1 MVKTIPGHVLTSFQA
16 GDSSPV
22 PLGPEWG
29 NGVRFGR
36 MVIAEAPAHATWS
49 SKLRE
54 KVAVP
59 GVRVVRPVRTTD
71 GRFTVSGYRAS
82 DFVEGEPGHRVD
94 EAIAA
99 ALRFDKAMAYF
110 SAPSLDRDDVWAR
123 ADRAVWAGYSD
134 YIKGGQL
141 SHADFFGC
149 CIFEGSLPPAL
160 TDIVPAEGP
169 RPQGYSAALTL
180 IDGLLADAVD
190 DAVVYRWSHIPDLLF
205 LCERALE
212 YRTSLAA
219 TFVADTNFSSN
230 IDRVGSLLMSYR
242 GATL

>member
-1 MVKTIPGHVLTSFQA
+1 MTIPGHVLTSFQA
-16 GDSSPV
+16 DDSHPS

-29 NGVRFGR
+29 NGTRFGR

-54 KVAVP
+54 KVTVP

-71 GRFTVSGYRAS
+71 GRFTVAGYRAS

-99 ALRFDKAMAYF
+99 ALRFDGAVAYF
-110 SAPSLDRDDVWAR
+110 PAPALDRDDAWAR
-123 ADRAVWAGYSD
+123 ADRAVWAAHPEYV
-134 YIKGGQL
+134 KGGQL

-149 CIFEGSLPPAL
+149 CIFDGSLPPAL

-169 RPQGYSAALTL
+169 RPHGYSAALTL

-190 DAVVYRWSHIPDLLF
+190 DAVLNRWSHIPDLLF

-212 YRTSLAA
+212 YRTSLAM
-219 TFVADTNFSSN
+219 TFGAEANVSSN
-230 IDRVGSLLMSYR
+230 IDRVGSLLMSHR

>member
-1 MVKTIPGHVLTSFQA
+1 MTIPGHVLTSFQA
-16 GDSSPV
+16 DDSHPS

-29 NGVRFGR
+29 NGTRFGR

-54 KVAVP
+54 KVTVP

-71 GRFTVSGYRAS
+71 GRFTVAGYRAS

-99 ALRFDKAMAYF
+99 ALRFDEAVAYF
-110 SAPSLDRDDVWAR
+110 PAPALDRDDAWVR
-123 ADRAVWAGYSD
+123 ADRAVWAAHPEYV
-134 YIKGGQL
+134 KGGQL

-149 CIFEGSLPPAL
+149 CIFDGSLPPAL

-169 RPQGYSAALTL
+169 RPHGYSAALTL

-190 DAVVYRWSHIPDLLF
+190 DAVLNRWSHIPDLLF

-212 YRTSLAA
+212 YRTSLAM
-219 TFVADTNFSSN
+219 TFGAEANVSSN
-230 IDRVGSLLMSYR
+230 IDRVGSLLMSHR

>member
-1 MVKTIPGHVLTSFQA
+1 MTIPGHVLTSFQA
-16 GDSSPV
+16 DDSHPS

-29 NGVRFGR
+29 NGTRFGR

-54 KVAVP
+54 KVTVP

-71 GRFTVSGYRAS
+71 GRFTVAGYRAS
-82 DFVEGEPGHRVD
+82 DFVEGGPGHRVD

-99 ALRFDKAMAYF
+99 ALRFDEAVAYF
-110 SAPSLDRDDVWAR
+110 PAPALDRDDAWAR
-123 ADRAVWAGYSD
+123 ADRAVWAAHPEYV
-134 YIKGGQL
+134 KGGQL

-149 CIFEGSLPPAL
+149 CIFDGSLPPAL

-169 RPQGYSAALTL
+169 RPHGYSAALTL

-190 DAVVYRWSHIPDLLF
+190 DAVLNRWSHIPDLLF

-212 YRTSLAA
+212 YRTSLAM
-219 TFVADTNFSSN
+219 TFGAEANVSSN
-230 IDRVGSLLMSYR
+230 IDRVGSLLMSHR

>member
-1 MVKTIPGHVLTSFQA
+1 MTIPGHVLTSFQA
-16 GDSSPV
+16 DDSHPS

-29 NGVRFGR
+29 NGTRFGR

-54 KVAVP
+54 KVTVP

-71 GRFTVSGYRAS
+71 GRFTVAGYRAS

-99 ALRFDKAMAYF
+99 ALRFDEAVAYF
-110 SAPSLDRDDVWAR
+110 PAPALDRDDAWAR
-123 ADRAVWAGYSD
+123 ADRAVWAAHPEYV
-134 YIKGGQL
+134 KGGQL

-149 CIFEGSLPPAL
+149 CIFDGSLPPAL

-169 RPQGYSAALTL
+169 RPHGYSAALTL

-190 DAVVYRWSHIPDLLF
+190 DAVLNRWSHIPDLLF

-212 YRTSLAA
+212 YRTSLAM
-219 TFVADTNFSSN
+219 TFGVEANVSSN
-230 IDRVGSLLMSYR
+230 IDRVGSLLMSHR

>member
-1 MVKTIPGHVLTSFQA
+1 MTIPGHVLTSFQA
-16 GDSSPV
+16 DDSHPS

-29 NGVRFGR
+29 NGTRFGR

-49 SKLRE
+49 PKLRE
-54 KVAVP
+54 KVTVP

-71 GRFTVSGYRAS
+71 GRFTVAGYRAS

-99 ALRFDKAMAYF
+99 ALRFDEAVAYF
-110 SAPSLDRDDVWAR
+110 PAPALDRDDAWVR
-123 ADRAVWAGYSD
+123 ADRAVWAAHPEYV
-134 YIKGGQL
+134 KGGQL

-149 CIFEGSLPPAL
+149 CIFDGSLPPAL

-169 RPQGYSAALTL
+169 RPHGYSAALTL

-190 DAVVYRWSHIPDLLF
+190 DAVLNRWSHIPDLLF

-212 YRTSLAA
+212 YRTSLAM
-219 TFVADTNFSSN
+219 TFGAEANVSSN
-230 IDRVGSLLMSYR
+230 IDRVGSLLMSHR

>member
-1 MVKTIPGHVLTSFQA
+1 MTIPGHVLTSFQA
-16 GDSSPV
+16 DDSHPS

-29 NGVRFGR
+29 NGTRFGR

-54 KVAVP
+54 KVTVP

-71 GRFTVSGYRAS
+71 GRFTVAGYRAS

-99 ALRFDKAMAYF
+99 ALRFDEAVAYF
-110 SAPSLDRDDVWAR
+110 PAPALDRDDAWAR
-123 ADRAVWAGYSD
+123 ADRAVWAAHPEYV
-134 YIKGGQL
+134 KGGQL

-149 CIFEGSLPPAL
+149 CIFDGSLPPAL

-169 RPQGYSAALTL
+169 RPHGYSAALTL

-190 DAVVYRWSHIPDLLF
+190 DAVLNRWSHIPDLLF

-212 YRTSLAA
+212 YRTSLAMTLGA
-219 TFVADTNFSSN
+219 EANVSSN
-230 IDRVGSLLMSYR
+230 IDRVGSLLMSHR